1 MSEFNEFILSS
12 VCYKV
17 INNNNYY
24 TMSGK
29 LNLTDLLAT
38 LPQQQAPK
46 FVDTLLKDKSKKI
59 NVLSRKQEELMRRE
73 SNYEMTK

>member
-1 MSEFNEFILSS
+1 
-12 VCYKV
+12 
-17 INNNNYY
+17 
-24 TMSGK
+24 MSGK

-73 SNYEMTK
+73 SNYEMTKE